1 MDAFLSFF
9 DAGPRLY
16 FSFLTLAA
24 TSSLTIPKLPGHGAF
39 SRVVISRPAFQQDRV
54 RYEDRAGYLA
64 CLHVSLPTG
73 RACLSLCPSPSLTWS
88 RQGWLWIKSPS

>member
-16 FSFLTLAA
+16 FSFLTLPT

-64 CLHVSLPTG
+64 CEFAHWEGLLKPLSISFPHVVQAGLALDKKPFL
-73 RACLSLCPSPSLTWS
+73 A
-88 RQGWLWIKSPS
+88 